1 MIPRRATVVIGGWL
15 LCALGAPSC
24 SGKPFTSGEASDGAA
39 AGGPAA
45 LGGAGSGFSAGAG
58 AGGTSIGGGGSSAVS
73 NAGTSAMSDAGT
85 SAMSDAGTSATSDAG
100 GGNAPDGVDCAAF
113 HGEEFGGHCYV
124 DATVQS
130 SSAPQAIAA
139 CLQLAS
145 EHQRVGYLLVLDSAE
160 EQGFVLNKLLVPFTD
175 VSDAWL
181 GLTCDQFDRPDI
193 NDCYCSGCS
202 KAMLAEKQR
211 AWAWVGGGSSTFGW
225 INGNPNG
232 GYRCAALA
240 YNPEFTIWGW
250 VDRPCDKSSFSHTA
264 GYTHDYRTICE
275 LEP

>member
-73 NAGTSAMSDAGT
+73 NAGT